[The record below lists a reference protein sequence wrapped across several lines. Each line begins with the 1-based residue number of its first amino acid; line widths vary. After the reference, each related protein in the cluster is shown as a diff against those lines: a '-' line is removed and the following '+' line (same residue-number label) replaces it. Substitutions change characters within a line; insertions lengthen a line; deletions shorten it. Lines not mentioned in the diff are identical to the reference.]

1 MILEQLCH
9 DQSMLRF
16 GSYEATLK
24 VTPKVTLKVTLKATL
39 KATFKQLLDLTIK
52 PTLFQLK

>member
-1 MILEQLCH
+1 MIFEQLCH

-16 GSYEATLK
+16 GNSEGTLK
-24 VTPKVTLKVTLKATL
+24 VTPKATRELTPKATL

-52 PTLFQLK
+52 PT